1 MIADR
6 GRLVV
11 IFLQERH
18 VDSMQKALS
27 PVGVCMC
34 MLHSAG
40 WHALAS
46 ISALVWSWH
55 HTHAEHGMV
64 AQVQAQPGVHHVL
77 LHTPDGR
84 LRPSYPPPHPP
95 TPYAQ
100 QRPLA
105 SAHLAGVPGQQLMM
119 VIPHSPQVKEV
130 PGSTCKRR
138 HKASICPNTGGLCKE
153 L

>member
-27 PVGVCMC
+27 PVCVCMC

-55 HTHAEHGMV
+55 HTHAEQGM
-64 AQVQAQPGVHHVL
+64 AW
-77 LHTPDGR
+77 LHRCKLSLVYIMFCYTR
-84 LRPSYPPPHPP
+84 
-95 TPYAQ
+95 Q
-100 QRPLA
+100 
-105 SAHLAGVPGQQLMM
+105 M
-119 VIPHSPQVKEV
+119 V
-130 PGSTCKRR
+130 G
-138 HKASICPNTGGLCKE
+138 
-153 L
+153 